1 MAFGDALIQAYKLEQ
16 GDVRYPRVMITKDVA
31 ADLSAMTKRDKFGY
45 NLRNSVA
52 LSDDGPRFLDVLLQ
66 LVVNLRDN
74 KDEETRLNALA
85 RYNETAAKIQLCFE
99 DSRDNPQ
106 HFEKVQWFAR
116 YWNRVAVP
124 WGVKAITRPGPDGV
138 STVHV

>member
-1 MAFGDALIQAYKLEQ
+1 
-16 GDVRYPRVMITKDVA
+16 MITKEVA

-74 KDEETRLNALA
+74 KDGESRLAALA
-85 RYNETAAKIQLCFE
+85 RYNEMAAQIQLRFE
-99 DSRDNPQ
+99 ESRDNPR

-124 WGVKAITRPGPDGV
+124 WGVNAITRPGSDGA